1 MNLSNFE
8 NPQMSQKW
16 LAFLIRGIF
25 ILLFAVTLVVWP
37 TMTID
42 ALVFLF
48 GTYVLIDGA
57 ITIWTGAVSQQRDF
71 VMFGLLS
78 ILIGTSAF
86 FTHQLSGSL
95 LLTLIIAWSFL
106 RGIFEISTALKARPK
121 MTNEWGLILS
131 GILSIF
137 LGLVSLTVSGSQAL
151 VMVWILVGY
160 SVVIGVTW
168 IFLALEIHAIDLSLA
183 RIKPLSTDKKRSF
196 DKSWLRKS

>member
-8 NPQMSQKW
+8 NLQMSPKW

-37 TMTID
+37 TITID

-48 GTYVLIDGA
+48 GTYVLIDSA

-71 VMFGLLS
+71 IMFGLIS
-78 ILIGTSAF
+78 ILIGSYAF
-86 FTHQLSGSL
+86 FSPQPTGSFL
-95 LLTLIIAWSFL
+95 LALIIAWAFL
-106 RGIFEISTALKARPK
+106 RGIFEISTALKTHPK

-131 GILSIF
+131 GILSIV
-137 LGLVSLTVSGSQAL
+137 LGLISITISGTQAL

-183 RIKPLSTDKKRSF
+183 RIKPLSTDK
-196 DKSWLRKS
+196 